1 MTCATGDLSFFK
13 GSMITFITKT
23 IRNSIASIPG
33 LFKKSL
39 KELLKNDPLRMA
51 GATAFFTTFALPPIL
66 VILIQALRLILDPRT
81 IRVQLFKNLREI
93 IGPEAVKQLVDV
105 LVNLHKMAQ
114 NWYITLGGFIFLLF
128 VATTLFKVIKN
139 SINQVWMVRP
149 HKRKGVMKGLHTR
162 IQSLLILL
170 IAAILFLIGIVM
182 EGARTLASNY
192 IFEFSPLL
200 SLYFKGVLNQV
211 VSVLVVMIWFMMVF
225 RYLPDARPEWKV
237 ALVGALVTSLLFT
250 AGKIILHCLLRYS
263 SINNVYGASASLVL
277 LLLFVFYSSLILYFG
292 ASFTMVWGEY
302 KKRPITPLPYAAH
315 YRLTEEEVIPH
326 KA

>member
-1 MTCATGDLSFFK
+1 MACGSGDLSFFK
-13 GSMITFITKT
+13 GSMTTFITKT
-23 IRNSIASIPG
+23 IRKTIASIPG

-66 VILIQALRLILDPRT
+66 VILIQALKLILDPRT

-105 LVNLHKMAQ
+105 LVNLHKIAQ
-114 NWYITLGGFIFLLF
+114 TWYITLAGFI
-128 VATTLFKVIKN
+128 
-139 SINQVWMVRP
+139 
-149 HKRKGVMKGLHTR
+149 
-162 IQSLLILL
+162 
-170 IAAILFLIGIVM
+170 FLIGIVM

-200 SLYFKGVLNQV
+200 SIYFKGILNQV

-237 ALVGALVTSLLFT
+237 AFVGALVTALLFT
-250 AGKIILHCLLRYS
+250 GGKVILHWLLTYS
-263 SINNVYGASASLVL
+263 NINNVYGASASMVL
-277 LLLFVFYSSLILYFG
+277 LLLFVFYSSLILYYG
-292 ASFTMVWGEY
+292 ATFTMVWGEY
-302 KKRPITPLPYAAH
+302 KKKPIMPLPYAAH
-315 YRLTEEEVIPH
+315 YRVIEEVITSH
-326 KA
+326 